1 MLKIG
6 LAQEI
11 ITPAVGVGLA
21 GYINKRPNEGM
32 YDDLYAKAVIF
43 ESNNTTCGVVSLDHI
58 APSNNFIEIVKEK
71 LVEKFGEEF
80 FQNLIICTTHTHTGP
95 EYRRPLDEMNEATKF
110 SYYNM
115 IDAIVRCVSRA
126 KMNLLPGGIE
136 VGSVYNN
143 PYAFIRRYLMKDGNI
158 VTNPGWC
165 NPNIEKPESELDR
178 TIGIVK
184 LTQNGRTAAIICNI
198 ANHGDT
204 VGGSIVSADWYGRF
218 VQAVQYELG
227 NSIPVLVLDDCSGN
241 VNHFDVRQK
250 INQTCYDEAI
260 RIGRGYAQIVLKEL
274 DKLETINVE
283 GFTVKNTVVDIPHR
297 KLTEAELAEAK
308 HVLATV
314 PDIPKEGDLESQDLA
329 NKVPAA
335 LRFFAQRAIDCY
347 NNSTPSHE
355 GRFTTIKF
363 SDSFAIT
370 TIPGEPFNGIAQRVR
385 AQSPYKYN
393 FIVSLAQTQSC
404 YVPDK
409 ECFAKGGY
417 EVQPGPN
424 SAGLDAAD
432 VLVAAALKTL

>member
-1 MLKIG
+1 
-6 LAQEI
+6 
-11 ITPAVGVGLA
+11 
-21 GYINKRPNEGM
+21 
-32 YDDLYAKAVIF
+32 
-43 ESNNTTCGVVSLDHI
+43 
-58 APSNNFIEIVKEK
+58 
-71 LVEKFGEEF
+71 
-80 FQNLIICTTHTHTGP
+80 
-95 EYRRPLDEMNEATKF
+95 MNEATKF

-283 GFTVKNTVVDIPHR
+283 GFTIKNTVVDIPHR

-347 NNSTPSHE
+347 NKSTPSHE

-363 SDSFAIT
+363 SDSVAIT